1 MRKIAKLITAYTV
14 NHHTHEDLNCFLSV
28 QEKLNRSGLN
38 GSRLLVDMSFCAQ
51 RASFPCLGRI
61 LFVSLSTRYPL
72 GVPRHSALNASSVLW
87 DLQSFYPS
95 LFPQLFIRAFPWGQ
109 IWHLWKGV
117 EVSIPTVAFF
127 FLNNSSYIP
136 CIFHVISTFIIFFVS
151 LLHFHLC
158 LPILSFRYLFLFFAC
173 GAGRGRWWVEVGC
186 SFNKAVWVYH

>member
-1 MRKIAKLITAYTV
+1 
-14 NHHTHEDLNCFLSV
+14 
-28 QEKLNRSGLN
+28 
-38 GSRLLVDMSFCAQ
+38 MSWQ
-51 RASFPCLGRI
+51 NI

-127 FLNNSSYIP
+127 FLKITP
-136 CIFHVISTFIIFFVS
+136 VTFRAYFMSFPPLSFFFVS

>member
-136 CIFHVISTFIIFFVS
+136 CIFHVISTFIIFF
-151 LLHFHLC
+151 C
-158 LPILSFRYLFLFFAC
+158 FFAALPSLSPNSIFQVLIFVFC
-173 GAGRGRWWVEVGC
+173 LWGG
-186 SFNKAVWVYH
+186 

>member
-1 MRKIAKLITAYTV
+1 
-14 NHHTHEDLNCFLSV
+14 
-28 QEKLNRSGLN
+28 
-38 GSRLLVDMSFCAQ
+38 MSWQ
-51 RASFPCLGRI
+51 NI

-151 LLHFHLC
+151 NFKVLAIMSCFLYQLLSLK
-158 LPILSFRYLFLFFAC
+158 LSD
-173 GAGRGRWWVEVGC
+173 
-186 SFNKAVWVYH
+186 FNLLQVKKADYQSNYKLE

>member
-1 MRKIAKLITAYTV
+1 MSSRGRVALCTESI
-14 NHHTHEDLNCFLSV
+14 FSV
-28 QEKLNRSGLN
+28 SWQN
-38 GSRLLVDMSFCAQ
+38 V
-51 RASFPCLGRI
+51 

-127 FLNNSSYIP
+127 FNNSSYIP
-136 CIFHVISTFIIFFVS
+136 CIFHVITAFIIFLFVCCTS
-151 LLHFHLC
+151 IFVAQFYLSGTYFCFLLVGRVGADGGWRLGVLLTRLCGFITRRKGGNTMTHF
-158 LPILSFRYLFLFFAC
+158 AD
-173 GAGRGRWWVEVGC
+173 GV
-186 SFNKAVWVYH
+186 